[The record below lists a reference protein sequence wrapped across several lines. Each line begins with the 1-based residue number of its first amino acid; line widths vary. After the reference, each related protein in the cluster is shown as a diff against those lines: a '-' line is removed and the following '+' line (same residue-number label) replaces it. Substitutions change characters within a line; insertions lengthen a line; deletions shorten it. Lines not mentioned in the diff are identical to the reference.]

1 MLELNISRSRKD
13 QHYSSFYLIQN
24 LQYERERTLFQN
36 AFVNKILGILLKF
49 KKSLELSKEQ
59 RQQGFF
65 NITF

>member
-13 QHYSSFYLIQN
+13 QHCSSFHLIQN

-36 AFVNKILGILLKF
+36 AFVNKNLGILLKF

-65 NITF
+65 NIKF

>member
-13 QHYSSFYLIQN
+13 QHCSSFYLIQN

-65 NITF
+65 NMTF

>member
-1 MLELNISRSRKD
+1 MLELNISRSRTD
-13 QHYSSFYLIQN
+13 QHCSSFYLIQN

-36 AFVNKILGILLKF
+36 AFVNKNLGILLKF

-65 NITF
+65 NIEF